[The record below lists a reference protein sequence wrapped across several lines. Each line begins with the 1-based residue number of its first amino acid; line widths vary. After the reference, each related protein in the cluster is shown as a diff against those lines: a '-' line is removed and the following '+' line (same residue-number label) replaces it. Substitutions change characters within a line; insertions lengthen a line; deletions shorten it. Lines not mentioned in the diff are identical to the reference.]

1 MILLLGRMNGMVFRT
16 ELPCPELDHYYSKP
30 AVPTLMK
37 KRFTTVEF
45 SCFPKM
51 VLALCCVRHW
61 RPDNR

>member
-1 MILLLGRMNGMVFRT
+1 MVFRT
-16 ELPCPELDHYYSKP
+16 QLPCPELGHYYSKP
-30 AVPTLMK
+30 AVPTLME

-51 VLALCCVRHW
+51 VLALRCVRHW